1 MQSPVSYD
9 LILYILSFL
18 ADKSQILYRLALV
31 NREFNQAAS
40 KILYAQVI
48 LCPSYH
54 HIAPNLKDNGLLTEP
69 SQFISAK
76 LPRYS
81 SFVERLHIAG
91 FLSTRAPPNNKLH
104 AALCKA
110 VQSFTHLQSVSFTPV
125 SYHEDI
131 FVESLKIIQK
141 RSTLEELTVNRS
153 CFDEPNITNP
163 MSSSGLATLG
173 EEDEE
178 QEQEREPPITKTQL
192 LASFRNLIKLSL
204 HDPTRAILQAL
215 IPGWLDA
222 LSGTLTDLHLMGNCG
237 SITPGVLRS
246 AIPHLERI
254 CSFSIGLSYSL
265 TDQDVFNAL
274 SQLPNLNTLRINYYL
289 QNTSPPRFAPLRQ
302 LRALTVCHNRPET
315 RRERDGLCKWIRKAV
330 ATSPLERLSLE
341 DESESGNET
350 SANLALD
357 PLIDHLVAIH
367 AKRLKVLDMRLS
379 FVGVEKFRFLC
390 SQCTELEEMS
400 LVVDRN
406 AL

>member
-178 QEQEREPPITKTQL
+178 QEEQEREPPITKTQL

-222 LSGTLTDLHLMGNCG
+222 LSGTLTDLHLMASHFVFKLCTYQDQAKISAGKLWLNNTWRVEIG
-237 SITPGVLRS
+237 YTTPRKDLFIQHRSILFAYRS
-246 AIPHLERI
+246 RCLQRLVPAPESKHSSNQLLLAKYLSTSFRSLAPTSGPH
-254 CSFSIGLSYSL
+254 CLS
-265 TDQDVFNAL
+265 
-274 SQLPNLNTLRINYYL
+274 
-289 QNTSPPRFAPLRQ
+289 
-302 LRALTVCHNRPET
+302 
-315 RRERDGLCKWIRKAV
+315 
-330 ATSPLERLSLE
+330 
-341 DESESGNET
+341 
-350 SANLALD
+350 
-357 PLIDHLVAIH
+357 
-367 AKRLKVLDMRLS
+367 
-379 FVGVEKFRFLC
+379 
-390 SQCTELEEMS
+390 
-400 LVVDRN
+400 
-406 AL
+406 